1 MLCDRVAGYMQA
13 YTLYSHIRPFGAS
26 VIVGALEDGKPLLFM
41 IEPSGVSWVCA
52 HRYGKIADSWSRKLT
67 LGGGGQFSLRPR
79 LRYI

>member
-41 IEPSGVSWVCA
+41 IEPSGVSWVGA
-52 HRYGKIADSWSRKLT
+52 HSSARVSWSV
-67 LGGGGQFSLRPR
+67 SSC
-79 LRYI
+79 YS